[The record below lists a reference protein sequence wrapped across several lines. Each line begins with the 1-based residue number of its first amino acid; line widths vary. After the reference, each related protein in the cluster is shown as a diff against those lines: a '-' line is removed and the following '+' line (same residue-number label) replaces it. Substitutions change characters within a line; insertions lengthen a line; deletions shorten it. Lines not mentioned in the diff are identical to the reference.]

1 MAQGTVKWFSSD
13 WGYGF
18 IAPDDGTPD
27 VFVRHSAIEAG
38 SFRGIQEASG
48 SSSPPSAGPRARR
61 PGRSARSGR
70 RRETGTGWLMAGH
83 PGPAGPSG

>member
-38 SFRGIQEASG
+38 GFRGLQQAGG
-48 SSSPPSAGPRARR
+48 SSSPPGPRSRR
-61 PGRSARSGR
+61 TGRSARSGR

-83 PGPAGPSG
+83 PVPAGPSG

>member
-27 VFVRHSAIEAG
+27 VFVRHSAIEADC
-38 SFRGIQEASG
+38 FRGLLEASG
-48 SSSPPSAGPRARR
+48 SSSPLGPSYRR
-61 PGRSARSGR
+61 WGRSSRSGR
-70 RRETGTGWLMAGH
+70 RRDTGTWWLMSGH
-83 PGPAGPSG
+83 PVPAGPSG

>member
-38 SFRGIQEASG
+38 GFRGLQEASG
-48 SSSPPSAGPRARR
+48 SK
-61 PGRSARSGR
+61 RSSGR
-70 RRETGTGWLMAGH
+70 
-83 PGPAGPSG
+83 PSGSSCWRHLAADHD